1 MFTSTLPRLLFL
13 PIIIRLCRTKYSNS
27 RPSSLAMGVTVL
39 TPDHS
44 CLAGLTAPD
53 FRASKAKASLSWS
66 WLGEDIFH
74 WQPDSKFP
82 CVAQEKGSKA
92 KQQHEEKH
100 TGIPQTLKFQI
111 WRSLPNMEAECF
123 SHRRIP
129 YLRRFSKGL
138 VIVKVVSTCSEF
150 YVMCWAA
157 SLVYKK

>member
-53 FRASKAKASLSWS
+53 FRASRAKASLSWS

-111 WRSLPNMEAECF
+111 WRSLPNMEVERS
-123 SHRRIP
+123 SHRRVPICVDFERVLWLWRSFP
-129 YLRRFSKGL
+129 L
-138 VIVKVVSTCSEF
+138 
-150 YVMCWAA
+150 AA
-157 SLVYKK
+157 NFM